1 MYKLISL
8 VLSFTL
14 IFGSFTPSFAQL
26 YKVPKNGGKAVKSAE
41 KAAEAAGKQAG
52 KAAAA
57 RAAGAGVRV
66 KGKGTTPSTKVNAY
80 GPIPS
85 YVPGSVTPS
94 GIAVPTVGVNPQLSA
109 TLDRSIDAAQ
119 AAAAVVPSKTLKEI
133 NALVEAKEFS
143 AENAGEVFKQIFN
156 VQRTASAH
164 EQLLLNAY
172 TRVTVEKGF
181 ATTQK
186 QATLAKE
193 TYVRVLRDYH
203 SSSALNRDV
212 TMADIGRLP
221 ADSDGLKDLSAWGQA
236 MAAAADLGFYGS
248 AKDASL
254 LLDTYNK
261 TPQALKTFS
270 EVVIGRSLF
279 TLQAYEGLEKL
290 AQLSAINGKLYGD
303 FWAGVSQYVTANNL
317 PVTLPPV
324 TAAEMNSAKVVPNV
338 DKALT
343 YWSKLNARHLDT
355 SAKGTAD
362 WVALNAKKGQIVAA
376 PAAETLA
383 KPAGTAAPKVD
394 VKLGDITLPDGLH
407 VAYTPAAADGEA
419 AVAETP
425 AASSNAGTV
434 YSSVVPVSPKWLS
447 KVSSR
452 VRGWFSH
459 DAESAANNTA
469 LNILS
474 KEYPLA
480 TQLRTI
486 LESAAAQKYKEQALV
501 SLYNQGKFNEA
512 ISKMPVET
520 QRWIESQKEDPA
532 ALGKAL
538 YHLYASKS
546 LNTAIASVSD
556 ATAQSSFEKE
566 LETII
571 SDPNWE
577 KKVRSAWD
585 NVKVLPLET
594 ESFAGIVPSMPDIN
608 EQLIVS
614 SCRPTGFASKNRI
627 SGKETKKGVFYSNNI
642 PFYYRSASGKL
653 SSAPVGILSQP
664 HASWYSRLLSK
675 FGLSEKPGLIVP
687 KGFVLALDESGQWKY
702 VMPSGNLAVVRANKR
717 SAKLLEEIQAN
728 GSVQVPLDTPY
739 NSTDMLAMANMLEKN
754 PGLNL
759 ELKLNEPHSLR
770 QFLTLH
776 AYFVGNDA
784 GASLTG
790 PFKSALKSLP
800 GYSGLMSNLVSG
812 IGYFTPLV
820 AAKLMP
826 LMTKIGHKNTIQ
838 LIYGGA
844 AAALTFA
851 LVGLGMYG
859 TVDVKTLS
867 LLSLSLPTVALVLGA
882 SMANTS
888 IQTLLNYYKNP
899 VARTAAHLD
908 FSENKQWS
916 RLALTA
922 ATGALASIGL
932 NFTIVVPVGLALLAA
947 SEMLF
952 LNTPIYKMGKG
963 VKAAGKVAEKAAAK
977 VPEVSKEQLAKEEA
991 EDKALYKQNFRNTRD
1006 VKDIASRVKLVYA
1019 SYAASLMMLSQD
1031 ANAVLGNDVGQWLV
1045 AGFMFATAM
1054 TRKFASKQVS
1064 SKKMTDDQLTGASL
1078 PLLAFTAGAIALM
1091 PYSGPLALAT
1101 AGFGVLHYMATAVP
1115 GQLDSVRLQNMVS
1128 AAMQKEK
1135 LAIQENT
1142 SLTEA
1147 EKEAQLKR
1155 IERREKTWG
1164 SLAGKDYSVFNSHGL
1179 IGILTASAIA
1189 FGFAD
1194 MGPQWALDLVNQV
1207 SALTGNAG
1215 EAFTLGMNR
1224 IILGYS
1230 AVVASILA
1238 ARNWGLTKDFLGLFR
1253 KTKITTETI
1262 EAGKVNAGSF
1272 GISKKNS
1279 YRRLSEVN
1287 GTLSKLEKQMVDYG
1301 VSSEHKMT
1309 DMLKQMTQS
1318 YNRLV
1323 AIGEVEGNSTVM
1335 MGLQKLQGI
1344 VKSYGVM
1351 LEKNHLSVM
1360 LNREYKQLADS
1371 LAGID
1376 TTAKDAKLA
1385 YVPEGVYNGP
1395 VMSDATKPWYARLM
1409 PKKKVKSMDKGRF
1422 EDVFVLIN
1430 ELDQLAADIKHGTT
1444 SAGTYRLFI
1453 QYQNEAKRALQ
1464 EYAELNPADSPRV
1477 LEQTQR
1483 LNRICSAL
1491 KTLDKHHNLLQENAG
1506 PTTAADIL
1514 QLRDVLKGYP
1524 DMPVA
1529 EH

>member
-1 MYKLISL
+1 MNKLISL

-14 IFGSFTPSFAQL
+14 IFGSFTPSFAQFL
-26 YKVPKNGGKAVKSAE
+26 KLPKNSGKVVDSAE

-52 KAAAA
+52 KVMGPA
-57 RAAGAGVRV
+57 RGAVGAKV
-66 KGKGTTPSTKVNAY
+66 KGPNTPRLNVKGNVPPVSVPN
-80 GPIPS
+80 
-85 YVPGSVTPS
+85 VPGSVSPNGIVTP
-94 GIAVPTVGVNPQLSA
+94 AVGVNPQLSVA
-109 TLDRSIDAAQ
+109 LDQSIDAAH
-119 AAAAVVPSKTLKEI
+119 AASLSSKTITEVDTLL
-133 NALVEAKEFS
+133 AAKEFS
-143 AENAGEVFKQIFN
+143 SKDAGEVMRQIFD
-156 VQRTASAH
+156 VQRTPSAH
-164 EQLLLNAY
+164 DQLILDAY

-181 ATTQK
+181 ATTSK
-186 QATLAKE
+186 QASLAKD
-193 TYVRVLRDYH
+193 TYVRLLRNYR

-212 TMADIGRLP
+212 TMADISRLS
-221 ADSDGLKDLSAWGQA
+221 ADSEGLKDLSAWGQT
-236 MAAAADLGFYGS
+236 MAAAADLGFYGTV
-248 AKDASL
+248 KDASL

-270 EVVIGRSLF
+270 EVVIGRSLL

-290 AQLSAINGKLYGD
+290 AQLSTINGKLYGD
-303 FWAGVSQYVTANNL
+303 FWAGVSQYVKANNL
-317 PVTLPPV
+317 PVTLPTV
-324 TAAEMNSAKVVPNV
+324 TAAQMSSAKIAPNV
-338 DKALT
+338 SKALT
-343 YWSKLNARHLDT
+343 YWNRLNARHLDA

-362 WVALNAKKGQIVAA
+362 WVALNAKKGQVVASPVSE
-376 PAAETLA
+376 PAA
-383 KPAGTAAPKVD
+383 KPAGNTPAPKVD
-394 VKLGDITLPDGLH
+394 VNLGDITLPDGLH
-407 VAYTPAAADGEA
+407 VAYTPAAADGE
-419 AVAETP
+419 V
-425 AASSNAGTV
+425 AASETSAASNSGTV
-434 YSSVVPVSPKWLS
+434 YSSVIPVSPKWLS
-447 KVSSR
+447 KTASR
-452 VRGWFSH
+452 VRGWFTH
-459 DAESAANNTA
+459 DAESVANSTA

-486 LESAAAQKYKEQALV
+486 LESAASQKYKEQALV
-501 SLYNQGKFNEA
+501 SLYNQGKFNES
-512 ISKMPVET
+512 ISKMSAET
-520 QRWIESQKEDPA
+520 QRWIESKKENPEE
-532 ALGKAL
+532 LGKAL
-538 YHLYASKS
+538 YHLYASQS
-546 LNTAIASVSD
+546 LNTAIAAVSD

-566 LETII
+566 LEMIT

-585 NVKVLPLET
+585 NVNVLPLET

-627 SGKETKKGVFYSNNI
+627 TGKETKKGVFYSNNI
-642 PFYYRSASGKL
+642 PFYYRYASGKL

-664 HASWYSRLLSK
+664 HASWYSRFLSK
-675 FGLSEKPGLIVP
+675 FGLSEKPGLVIP

-702 VMPSGNLAVVRANKR
+702 VMPSGNLAAVRANKR

-759 ELKLNEPHSLR
+759 ELKLNEPHSLK

-776 AYFVGNDA
+776 ALFVGNDA

-800 GYSGLMSNLVSG
+800 GFSGLMSNLVSG

-838 LIYGGA
+838 AIYGGA

-859 TVDVKTLS
+859 TIDVKTLS

-922 ATGALASIGL
+922 ATGLLATAGL

-963 VKAAGKVAEKAAAK
+963 VKAAGAAAEKAAVK

-1078 PLLAFTAGAIALM
+1078 PLLAATAGAIALM

-1135 LAIQENT
+1135 VAIRENT

-1164 SLAGKDYSVFNSHGL
+1164 SLAGKDYSVFNSRGL

-1189 FGFAD
+1189 FGLAD
-1194 MGPQWALDLVNQV
+1194 LGPQWALDLVNQV

-1253 KTKITTETI
+1253 KPKITMDTI
-1262 EAGKVNAGSF
+1262 ESGKVNAESF
-1272 GISKKNS
+1272 GISKKNA

-1323 AIGEVEGNSTVM
+1323 AISEVEGPSTVM
-1335 MGLQKLQGI
+1335 GSLEKLQGI
-1344 VKSYGVM
+1344 VKSYGVI

-1360 LNREYKQLADS
+1360 LNREYEQLSKS
-1371 LAGID
+1371 LAAID
-1376 TTAKDAKLA
+1376 MTAKDVKFS
-1385 YVPEGVYNGP
+1385 YVPEGLYNGP
-1395 VMSDATKPWYARLM
+1395 VMSEAAKPWYSRLM

-1430 ELDQLAADIKHGTT
+1430 ELDQLAANIKHGTT
-1444 SAGTYRLFI
+1444 TAGTYRLFI

-1491 KTLDKHHNLLQENAG
+1491 KTLDKNHNLLQENAG
-1506 PTTAADIL
+1506 PTSASDIL

>member
-1 MYKLISL
+1 MNKLISL

-26 YKVPKNGGKAVKSAE
+26 SKIPKNAGKAVKSTE
-41 KAAEAAGKQAG
+41 KAVESAGKNVG
-52 KAAAA
+52 KV
-57 RAAGAGVRV
+57 RGARV
-66 KGKGTTPSTKVNAY
+66 KVKAPASAVKPTVPTVTAPTM
-80 GPIPS
+80 
-85 YVPGSVTPS
+85 PGSVSPS
-94 GIAVPTVGVNPQLSA
+94 GIAVPVPGANPQVSVS
-109 TLDRSIDAAQ
+109 LDKSIEAAK
-119 AAAAVVPSKTLKEI
+119 AAVADVPSKTLNEV
-133 NALVEAKEFS
+133 NTLVDGKEFS
-143 AENAGEVFKQIFN
+143 SKDAGDVFKQIFN
-156 VQRTASAH
+156 VQRTASAQ

-172 TRVTVEKGF
+172 ARVTVEKGF

-186 QATLAKE
+186 QAAVAKE
-193 TYVRVLRDYH
+193 TYVRILRGYR
-203 SSSALNRDV
+203 SSSALHRDV
-212 TMADIGRLP
+212 TMADIGRLS

-254 LLDTYNK
+254 LLDAYNK

-270 EVVIGRSLF
+270 EVVIGRSLL

-290 AQLSAINGKLYGD
+290 AQLSTINGKLYGD
-303 FWAGVSQYVTANNL
+303 FWAGVSQYVTANHL
-317 PVTLPPV
+317 PVTLPAV
-324 TAAEMNSAKVVPNV
+324 TAAEMNAAKLAPNAG
-338 DKALT
+338 KALT
-343 YWSKLNARHLDT
+343 YWNKLNARHLDA

-362 WVALNAKKGQIVAA
+362 WVALNGKKGQIVAD
-376 PAAETLA
+376 PVAETA
-383 KPAGTAAPKVD
+383 VKPAGTATPKVD

-419 AVAETP
+419 AVAETS
-425 AASSNAGTV
+425 AASTSGTV

-447 KVSSR
+447 KTASR
-452 VRGWFSH
+452 VRGWFTH
-459 DAESAANNTA
+459 DAESVANSTA

-486 LESAAAQKYKEQALV
+486 LESAASQKYKEQALV

-512 ISKMPVET
+512 ISKMPAET
-520 QRWIESQKEDPA
+520 QRWIESKKENPEE
-532 ALGKAL
+532 LGKAL
-538 YHLYASKS
+538 YHLYASQS
-546 LNTAIASVSD
+546 LNTAIAAVSD
-556 ATAQSSFEKE
+556 ATAQSSFERE
-566 LETII
+566 LETIT

-585 NVKVLPLET
+585 NVTVLPLET

-608 EQLIVS
+608 EKLIVS
-614 SCRPTGFASKNRI
+614 SCRPTGFVAKNRTT
-627 SGKETKKGVFYSNNI
+627 GKETKKGVFYSNNI

-664 HASWYSRLLSK
+664 HASWYSRFLSK
-675 FGLSEKPGLIVP
+675 FGLSEKSGLVIP

-702 VMPSGNLAVVRANKR
+702 VMPSGNLAAVRANKR

-759 ELKLNEPHSLR
+759 ELKLNEPHSLK

-776 AYFVGNDA
+776 ALFVGNDA

-800 GYSGLMSNLVSG
+800 GFSGLMSNLVSG

-838 LIYGGA
+838 AIYGGA

-859 TVDVKTLS
+859 TIDVKTLS

-922 ATGALASIGL
+922 ATGLLASVGL

-963 VKAAGKVAEKAAAK
+963 VKSAGNAAEKAAAK

-1078 PLLAFTAGAIALM
+1078 PLLAATAGAIALM

-1135 LAIQENT
+1135 VAIRENA

-1194 MGPQWALDLVNQV
+1194 MGPQWALDLVNQI

-1215 EAFTLGMNR
+1215 ESFTLGMNR

-1253 KTKITTETI
+1253 KPKITTDTI
-1262 EAGKVNAGSF
+1262 EAGKVSAESF
-1272 GISKKNS
+1272 GISKKNA

-1323 AIGEVEGNSTVM
+1323 AIGEVEGASTVM
-1335 MGLQKLQGI
+1335 GSLEKLQGI
-1344 VKSYGVM
+1344 VKSYGVI

-1360 LNREYKQLADS
+1360 LNREYTQLSES
-1371 LAGID
+1371 LMGID
-1376 TTAKDAKLA
+1376 TKAKDAKLA

-1395 VMSDATKPWYARLM
+1395 AVSEAAKPWYARLM
-1409 PKKKVKSMDKGRF
+1409 PKKKVKAMDKARF

-1430 ELDQLAADIKHGTT
+1430 EIDQLASNIKNGTT
-1444 SAGTYRLFI
+1444 TAGTYRLFI

-1464 EYAELNPADSPRV
+1464 QYAELNPADSPRV

-1529 EH
+1529 DH

>member
-1 MYKLISL
+1 MNKLISL

-26 YKVPKNGGKAVKSAE
+26 SRIPKNAGKAVKSTERAVE
-41 KAAEAAGKQAG
+41 SAGKNVG
-52 KAAAA
+52 KVRGAA
-57 RAAGAGVRV
+57 RV
-66 KGKGTTPSTKVNAY
+66 KVNTPASTVRTAV
-80 GPIPS
+80 PTVTVPT
-85 YVPGSVTPS
+85 VPGSVSPS
-94 GIAVPTVGVNPQLSA
+94 GIAVPTVGVNPQVSVS
-109 TLDRSIDAAQ
+109 LDRTIEAAK
-119 AAAAVVPSKTLKEI
+119 AAAADVPSKTLKEV
-133 NALVEAKEFS
+133 NTLLDGKEFS
-143 AENAGEVFKQIFN
+143 SKDAGDVFKQIFN

-164 EQLLLNAY
+164 DQLLLNAY

-193 TYVRVLRDYH
+193 TYVRVLRDYR

-221 ADSDGLKDLSAWGQA
+221 ANSDGLKDLSAWGQA

-254 LLDTYNK
+254 LLDAYNK

-270 EVVIGRSLF
+270 EVVIGRSLI
-279 TLQAYEGLEKL
+279 TLQAYEELEKL
-290 AQLSAINGKLYGD
+290 AQLSTINGKLYGD

-324 TAAEMNSAKVVPNV
+324 TAAEMNAAKLAPNAGT
-338 DKALT
+338 ALT
-343 YWSKLNARHLDT
+343 HWSKLNARHLDA

-362 WVALNAKKGQIVAA
+362 WVALNGKKGQIVAD
-376 PAAETLA
+376 PAAETPA
-383 KPAGTAAPKVD
+383 KPAGAATPKVD

-434 YSSVVPVSPKWLS
+434 YSSVVPVSPKWLN
-447 KVSSR
+447 KMTNR
-452 VRGWFSH
+452 VRGWFTK

-520 QRWIESQKEDPA
+520 QRWIESKKENPEE
-532 ALGKAL
+532 LGKAL
-538 YHLYASKS
+538 YHLYASQS
-546 LNTAIASVSD
+546 LNTAIAEVSD
-556 ATAQSSFEKE
+556 ATAQSSFERE
-566 LETII
+566 LETIT

-585 NVKVLPLET
+585 NVNVLPLET

-614 SCRPTGFASKNRI
+614 SCRPTGFVAKNKMT
-627 SGKETKKGVFYSNNI
+627 GKETKQGVFYANNI

-664 HASWYSRLLSK
+664 HASWYSRFLSK
-675 FGLSEKPGLIVP
+675 FGLSEKAGLVIP

-702 VMPSGNLAVVRANKR
+702 VMPSGNLAAVRANKR

-759 ELKLNEPHSLR
+759 ELNLNEPHSLR

-776 AYFVGNDA
+776 ALFVGNDA

-800 GYSGLMSNLVSG
+800 GLSGLMSNLVSG

-838 LIYGGA
+838 AIYGGA

-859 TVDVKTLS
+859 TIDVSKLS
-867 LLSLSLPTVALVLGA
+867 LLSLALPTFALVLGA
-882 SMANTS
+882 SLANTS

-922 ATGALASIGL
+922 ATGLLASFGL
-932 NFTIVVPVGLALLAA
+932 NFTIVVPIGLTLLAA

-963 VKAAGKVAEKAAAK
+963 VKAAGKAVEKAAAK
-977 VPEVSKEQLAKEEA
+977 VPEVSKEQLAKEVA
-991 EDKALYKQNFRNTRD
+991 EDKDLYKQNFRNTRD

-1031 ANAVLGNDVGQWLV
+1031 ANAALGNDVGQWLV

-1078 PLLAFTAGAIALM
+1078 PMLAFTAGAIALM

-1135 LAIQENT
+1135 VAIRENT

-1194 MGPQWALDLVNQV
+1194 MGPQWALDLVNQI

-1215 EAFTLGMNR
+1215 ESFTMGMNR
-1224 IILGYS
+1224 LILGYS

-1253 KTKITTETI
+1253 KPKITTETI
-1262 EAGKVNAGSF
+1262 EAGKVNAESF
-1272 GISKKNS
+1272 GISKKNA

-1323 AIGEVEGNSTVM
+1323 AIGEVEGVSTVM
-1335 MGLQKLQGI
+1335 GSMEKLQGI
-1344 VKSYGVM
+1344 VKSYGVI
-1351 LEKNHLSVM
+1351 LDKNHLSVM
-1360 LNREYKQLADS
+1360 LNREYHQLADS
-1371 LAGID
+1371 LMGID
-1376 TTAKDAKLA
+1376 TKAKEVKLT

-1395 VMSDATKPWYARLM
+1395 VMSEAAKPWYAKLM

-1422 EDVFVLIN
+1422 EDVRVLIN

-1444 SAGTYRLFI
+1444 TAGTYRLFI

-1464 EYAELNPADSPRV
+1464 EYGELNPADSPRV

>member
-1 MYKLISL
+1 MNKLISL

-57 RAAGAGVRV
+57 RAGASARV
-66 KGKGTTPSTKVNAY
+66 KVKGVVPGGLITTPNVT
-80 GPIPS
+80 PS
-85 YVPGSVTPS
+85 YGQGSVTPS
-94 GIAVPTVGVNPQLSA
+94 GIVAPTVGVNPQLSA
-109 TLDRSIDAAQ
+109 TLNRSIDAAQ
-119 AAAAVVPSKTLKEI
+119 AAAAAVPSKTLKEV
-133 NALVEAKEFS
+133 NTLLDGKEFS
-143 AENAGEVFKQIFN
+143 SKDAGDVFKQIFN
-156 VQRTASAH
+156 VQRTVSAH
-164 EQLLLNAY
+164 DQLLLNAY

-186 QATLAKE
+186 QASLAKE
-193 TYVRVLRDYH
+193 TYVRVLRGYH

-221 ADSDGLKDLSAWGQA
+221 ANSDGLKDLSAWGQA

-270 EVVIGRSLF
+270 EVVIGRSLL

-317 PVTLPPV
+317 PVTLPQV
-324 TAAEMNSAKVVPNV
+324 TAAQMNSAKLAPNAGT
-338 DKALT
+338 ALT
-343 YWSKLNARHLDT
+343 YWSKLNARHLDA

-362 WVALNAKKGQIVAA
+362 WVALNGKKGQIVAD
-376 PAAETLA
+376 PAAETAA
-383 KPAGTAAPKVD
+383 KPAGAATPKVD

-407 VAYTPAAADGEA
+407 VAYTPAATEGEA

-447 KVSSR
+447 KVTSR
-452 VRGWFSH
+452 VRDWFTH

-486 LESAAAQKYKEQALV
+486 LESAAAQKYKEEALV

-520 QRWIESQKEDPA
+520 QRWIESKKENPEE
-532 ALGKAL
+532 LGKAL
-538 YHLYASKS
+538 YHLYASQS
-546 LNTAIASVSD
+546 LNTAIAAVSD
-556 ATAQSSFEKE
+556 AMAQSSFEKE

-577 KKVRSAWD
+577 KKVQSAWD

-608 EQLIVS
+608 EKLIVS

-627 SGKETKKGVFYSNNI
+627 TGKETKKGVFYSNNI

-664 HASWYSRLLSK
+664 HASWYSRFLSK
-675 FGLSEKPGLIVP
+675 FGLSEKPGLVIP

-702 VMPSGNLAVVRANKR
+702 VMPSGNLAAVRANKR

-859 TVDVKTLS
+859 TIDVKTLS

-963 VKAAGKVAEKAAAK
+963 VKASGKVAEKAAAK

-1078 PLLAFTAGAIALM
+1078 PLLAATAAGIALM
-1091 PYSGPLALAT
+1091 PYSGPLALIT
-1101 AGFGVLHYMATAVP
+1101 AGFGIMHYMATAVP

-1135 LAIQENT
+1135 VAVQENT

-1194 MGPQWALDLVNQV
+1194 MGPQWAMDLVNQV

-1215 EAFTLGMNR
+1215 EGFTLGMNR

-1335 MGLQKLQGI
+1335 PALQKLQNI

-1360 LNREYKQLADS
+1360 LNREYKQLSDS
-1371 LAGID
+1371 LTGID
-1376 TTAKDAKLA
+1376 TTAKDTKLA
-1385 YVPEGVYNGP
+1385 YVPEGMYNGP
-1395 VMSDATKPWYARLM
+1395 VMSEAAKPWYARLM

-1491 KTLDKHHNLLQENAG
+1491 KTLDKHHDLLQENAG
-1506 PTTAADIL
+1506 PTSAADIL